1 VIVMKVQVEVMKKK
15 MILHLMMSSTMDIE
29 KT

>member
-1 VIVMKVQVEVMKKK
+1 VIVMKVRVGVMKKK
-15 MILHLMMSSTMDIE
+15 MILHLTMSSTMDIE